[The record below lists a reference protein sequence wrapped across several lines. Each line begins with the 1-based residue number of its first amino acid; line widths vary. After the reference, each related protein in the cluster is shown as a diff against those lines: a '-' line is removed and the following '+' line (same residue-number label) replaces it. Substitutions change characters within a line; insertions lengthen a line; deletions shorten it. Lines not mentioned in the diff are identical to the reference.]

1 MQRRNKIER
10 KESSVQAPHMLCNL
24 VELKFAA
31 GDGADELS
39 FDGYGAVFG
48 NVDSYGDIIEPGAFS
63 AFLSDVQSGKQNWP
77 AMLLQHGGYG
87 MTAEDMTPIGV
98 WTSLAEDGKG
108 LKVSGKLADTPR
120 GREVYA
126 LMKMTPRPAIDGL
139 SIGYIAKEWEPR
151 SKPDDPRRRLKRI
164 DVVEISPVTFPA
176 NGKARVD
183 QVKSG
188 LSIRDAE
195 KALRDAGF
203 SRNEAKAIVADGYK
217 TMPPRDAE
225 DYGQLAEII
234 RRNTAILQSNKEQ
247 S

>member
-1 MQRRNKIER
+1 MSHRNRIER
-10 KESSVQAPHMLCNL
+10 KSTVANAQHMACGLI
-24 VELKFAA
+24 ELKFAA
-31 GDGADELS
+31 GDGADEMS
-39 FDGYGAVFG
+39 FEGYGAIFG

-63 AFLSDVQSGKQNWP
+63 GFLSDVQSGKQNWP

-108 LKVSGKLADTPR
+108 LKVSGKFADTPR
-120 GREVYA
+120 GREVYS

-164 DVVEISPVTFPA
+164 DLIEISPVTFPA

-188 LSIRDAE
+188 LTIRDAE

-203 SRNEAKAIVADGYK
+203 SRTEAKAIVADGYK
-217 TMPPRDAE
+217 TMPPREAE
-225 DYGQLAEII
+225 DYGALAEII
-234 RRNTAILQSNKEQ
+234 RRNTAILTHNQE
-247 S
+247 